1 MVKEHSFYLSIY
13 NPIGQSSKIQ
23 RKERKKNKER
33 GWNLDDKQLFSEIIE
48 SKSRKKNY
56 FQFLCDPH

>member
-23 RKERKKNKER
+23 RKERKKISTEEERKE
-33 GWNLDDKQLFSEIIE
+33 GG
-48 SKSRKKNY
+48 RKENRQY
-56 FQFLCDPH
+56 YV

>member
-33 GWNLDDKQLFSEIIE
+33 G
-48 SKSRKKNY
+48 RKERRREKRK
-56 FQFLCDPH
+56 